1 MHFSIS
7 SVGALIIRYVISF
20 ALRTRTICEVRVFLC
35 YVPAMHHGPA
45 TTQVIF
51 PKYYNLHAVT
61 RTGSVVDSQLLATDI
76 KIAMKIGK
84 SCLVTL
90 EINMPV
96 TIPVSIMTPEQI
108 RRMRYF
114 RHLRNYFKI
123 KKNASVFAETISHVG

>member
-1 MHFSIS
+1 M
-7 SVGALIIRYVISF
+7 
-20 ALRTRTICEVRVFLC
+20 
-35 YVPAMHHGPA
+35 P
-45 TTQVIF
+45 
-51 PKYYNLHAVT
+51 VT
-61 RTGSVVDSQLLATDI
+61 KTGSVVDSQLLATDI

-84 SCLVTL
+84 SCIVTL

-123 KKNASVFAETISHVG
+123 KKNVSVFGETISHVG